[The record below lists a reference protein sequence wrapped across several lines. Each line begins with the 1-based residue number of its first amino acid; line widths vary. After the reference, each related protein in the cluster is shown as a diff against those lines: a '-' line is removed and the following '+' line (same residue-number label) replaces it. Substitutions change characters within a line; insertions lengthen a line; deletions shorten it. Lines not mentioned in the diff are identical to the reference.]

1 MDRKLPEAFEQQ
13 TDGFIEFLAVERA
26 RSDNTIAAYRRDLA
40 DYAWFLARRGRDS
53 FGEATSED
61 VREYL
66 TFLHRE
72 MRRSRA
78 TAARR
83 LSALR
88 MLHRYL
94 LREGLA
100 GADPTANVET
110 PKLGRRLPK
119 VLSVE
124 ECAALLQAPQPDKPL
139 EARDRAMLA
148 LMYATGLRVSELVG
162 LKLGNVS
169 FEQGVVRVV
178 GKGARER
185 LVPVAAVAMEILAH
199 YRDFVR
205 PGLVRDEREDALFLT
220 GRGKPMTRANFWAR
234 LKRLYLPRA
243 GLPPETSPH
252 TLRHSFA
259 THLLQ
264 GGADLRAIQEMLG
277 HASLATTQIYTHVT
291 QPYLREVYD
300 EKHPRAK

>member
-1 MDRKLPEAFEQQ
+1 MNKPLPRAFEEQA
-13 TDGFIEFLAVERA
+13 DGFVEFLAVERA
-26 RSDNTIAAYRRDLA
+26 RSDNTIAAYRRDLE
-40 DYAWFLARRGRDS
+40 DYARFLARRGRGS
-53 FGEATSED
+53 FAEATSED

-66 TFLHRE
+66 TFLHKE

-100 GADPTANVET
+100 EADPTVNVET

-124 ECAALLQAPQPDKPL
+124 ECAALLQAPRPDNPL

-162 LKLGNVS
+162 LRLGNVS
-169 FEQGVVRVV
+169 FEEGVVRVV
-178 GKGARER
+178 GKGSKER
-185 LVPVAAVAMEILAH
+185 LVPVAPVAMEILAY
-199 YRDFVR
+199 YRDYVR

-234 LKRLYLPRA
+234 LKKIYLPRA
-243 GLPPETSPH
+243 GLPPDTSPH

-277 HASLATTQIYTHVT
+277 HASLATTQIYTHVS